1 MVVRSVLGKKMAFIF
16 YPLVMCPF
24 ILMYQKNAQSN
35 ISEAEYSRV
44 INICERFESVVALYT
59 MVKTIFGTSFEL

>member
-16 YPLVMCPF
+16 YPPVMCPF

-35 ISEAEYSRV
+35 ISETEYSRV
-44 INICERFESVVALYT
+44 INICERFESVVALYS
-59 MVKTIFGTSFEL
+59 MVKTTFGTSVEL